1 MNDLKLVVTS
11 SFEVVKRQV
20 AAIKKLKDKTIDICE
35 NEEQL
40 EQLVIEST
48 DYEICTK
55 QNIARD
61 SEFLNINFSTN
72 TDRKVQSNVE
82 KASANVRL
90 PKLEISKFTGEPTE
104 SQTFIESYE
113 TAINSSSNSNNI
125 KKFNYLRCY
134 IEVMHYIQSKDCHL
148 PTKIITKL

>member
-1 MNDLKLVVTS
+1 M
-11 SFEVVKRQV
+11 
-20 AAIKKLKDKTIDICE
+20 AAIKKLEDETIDISE
-35 NEEQL
+35 KKEQL
-40 EQLVIEST
+40 EQLVIKST
-48 DYEICTK
+48 DYKIYTK
-55 QNIARD
+55 QNIARF
-61 SEFLNINFSTN
+61 SGFVNKNFSTN

>member
-1 MNDLKLVVTS
+1 MKNNWNNLLSKVPIT
-11 SFEVVKRQV
+11 KYAQN
-20 AAIKKLKDKTIDICE
+20 KT
-35 NEEQL
+35 
-40 EQLVIEST
+40 
-48 DYEICTK
+48 
-55 QNIARD
+55 

-72 TDRKVQSNVE
+72 TYWKVQSNVE

-90 PKLEISKFTGEPTE
+90 PKLEISKFTGEPME

-113 TAINSSSNSNNI
+113 TAINSSSNSSNI

-134 IEVMHYIQSKDCHL
+134 IEAMHYIQSQDCHL